1 MAYVRVA
8 TYSVDAGTT
17 SQWISEIENGIAPIY
32 KDHAGFKS
40 FSLVDAGD
48 TVVSVTHWDSKEQ
61 AETASEA
68 GSSWAKE
75 QSFIKEQTALYV
87 GEEIFEAS

>member
-1 MAYVRVA
+1 MAHVRVA
-8 TYSVDAGTT
+8 TYSVDAGTAN
-17 SQWISEIENGIAPIY
+17 QWLPEVENGIVPIY
-32 KDHAGFKS
+32 QGHPGFKS

-48 TVVSVTHWDSKEQ
+48 TIVSLTHWDSKEQ

-75 QSFIKEQTALYV
+75 QSFIKGQTSLYV
-87 GEEIFEAS
+87 GEEILKAG